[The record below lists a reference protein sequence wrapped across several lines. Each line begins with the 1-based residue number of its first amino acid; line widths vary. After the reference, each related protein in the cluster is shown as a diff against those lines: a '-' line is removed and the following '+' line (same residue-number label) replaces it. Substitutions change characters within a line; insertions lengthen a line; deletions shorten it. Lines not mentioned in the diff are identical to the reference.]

1 MGSATTP
8 AEGAPRTRSDESP
21 MPHNHGPAA
30 PADTAVP
37 RRLPAPFSL
46 LRQGLG
52 PRLALAT
59 LPALAVWGLIGW
71 ATA

>member
-1 MGSATTP
+1 MPHDHGSA
-8 AEGAPRTRSDESP
+8 ARTD
-21 MPHNHGPAA
+21 A
-30 PADTAVP
+30 AVP

-52 PRLALAT
+52 PRLALAA
-59 LPALAVWGLIGW
+59 LPALAVWALIGW